1 MQISLF
7 VIDRVESHPRVR
19 LDLKKQAHL
28 LIDGYNVIHGLPE
41 LKGILD
47 RDKELARDE
56 LARIARAIHDG
67 DNIRVT
73 LVFDGA
79 GVDHEIVRPGK
90 ELTFSYLFAS
100 ASSTADEV
108 IERLLA
114 NEMEPTT
121 VTVVTRDRAILHAA
135 LEAGA
140 STMTSEDLVKW
151 AERSAGEE
159 RERAARTRPA
169 DEDEFGVDL
178 NNLLR

>member
-28 LIDGYNVIHGLPE
+28 LIDGYNVILGLPE
-41 LKGILD
+41 LKEIFGH
-47 RDKELARDE
+47 DKERARDE

-67 DNIRVT
+67 DGVRVT

-100 ASSTADEV
+100 ASTTADGV
-108 IERLLA
+108 IEGLLA
-114 NEMEPTT
+114 NETEPST
-121 VTVVTRDRAILHAA
+121 VTVVTKDRAILHAT

-140 STMTSEDLVKW
+140 GVMNPEDMVKW
-151 AERSAGEE
+151 ADQSASEE
-159 RERAARTRPA
+159 RDRAARTRPSGA
-169 DEDEFGVDL
+169 EGFGTDL
-178 NNLLR
+178 NALL